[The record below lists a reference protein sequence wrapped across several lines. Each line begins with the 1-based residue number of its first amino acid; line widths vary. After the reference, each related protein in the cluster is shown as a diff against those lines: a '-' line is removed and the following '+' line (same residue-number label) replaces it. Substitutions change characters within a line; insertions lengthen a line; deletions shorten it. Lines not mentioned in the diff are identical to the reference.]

1 MLLSDLRST
10 GVLAVIRREVRPLTA
25 ELRRLYFVHVWG
37 MDIGP
42 GCAISYSAKLDK
54 SYPRGV
60 HIGERT
66 AINFGAVVMTHDTPR
81 GVHAD
86 TWIGKECNIGANS
99 IIMAGIRI
107 GDNCV
112 VAAASVVMKDVPPN
126 CLSPATPPGSWKRAS
141 KRAPGVL
148 SIALSARILGQLR
161 RRLTT
166 RPPKKRLREADRRL
180 NRRRIP

>member
-1 MLLSDLRST
+1 VILSDLRST
-10 GVLAVIRREVRPLTA
+10 GLLPVVRRELRPLFS

-37 MDIGP
+37 MDIAP

-54 SYPRGV
+54 SHPRGI

-66 AINFGAVVMTHDTPR
+66 AINFGAVILTHDTPR

-99 IIMAGIRI
+99 FIMAGVRV
-107 GDNCV
+107 GDHCV

-126 CLSPATPPGSWKRAS
+126 CLVAGNP
-141 KRAPGVL
+141 
-148 SIALSARILGQLR
+148 ARIMEKGI
-161 RRLTT
+161 TT
-166 RPPKKRLREADRRL
+166 GPRGIIDRTVRPDFGTPSSVSDETAPEKAAS
-180 NRRRIP
+180 

>member
-1 MLLSDLRST
+1 VLLSDLRST

-42 GCAISYSAKLDK
+42 GCAISFSAKLDK

-126 CLSPATPPGSWKRAS
+126 CLVAGNP
-141 KRAPGVL
+141 
-148 SIALSARILGQLR
+148 ARIMEKGIR
-161 RRLTT
+161 TGPRGIIDRTV
-166 RPPKKRLREADRRL
+166 RADFGTASSV
-180 NRRRIP
+180 PDDKAPEKAAS